1 MRSLMITFLKFA
13 GYILLKWIC
22 FFGYQYMESEK
33 KWDWDKMQSKE
44 DTLYTAWML
53 LALPALEIILLI
65 LPFQLA
71 LRQKGL
77 VMVIVLVLIFA
88 LEFAIGWFATNQQ
101 IAVWMIVKIIFSA
114 GLFFLLY
121 RKQLNF

>member
-1 MRSLMITFLKFA
+1 MNMMVTFLKFT
-13 GYILLKWIC
+13 GYILLKWVC
-22 FFGYQYMESEK
+22 FFAYQYIESRN
-33 KWDWDKMQSKE
+33 KWDWEKAQSKE
-44 DTLYTAWML
+44 DSLYTVWML
-53 LALPALEIILLI
+53 LALPALEIILFV

-77 VMVIVLVLIFA
+77 VMVFFLVLIFA
-88 LEFAIGWFATNQQ
+88 LEFAIGWFASNQR

-121 RKQLNF
+121 RKQLNFY